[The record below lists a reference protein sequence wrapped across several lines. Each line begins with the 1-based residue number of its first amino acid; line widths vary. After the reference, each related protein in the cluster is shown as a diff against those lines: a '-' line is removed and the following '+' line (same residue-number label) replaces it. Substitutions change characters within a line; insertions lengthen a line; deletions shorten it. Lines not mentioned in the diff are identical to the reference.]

1 MCLQIRIE
9 FFNHLFR
16 VVGPCQNIFSLAQ
29 WHHSLWSCAKI
40 SSKLNLFVIPTILYH
55 SSRLKGVSPL
65 WWSKTM
71 YSICRRYNCYHW
83 RRCMGDDPWL
93 TDFDQHLTKIVR
105 YTVSGGASSL
115 AGTSL
120 YFHIPGSQHRCL
132 AIFVGFSP
140 VLVAIADLSVRL
152 PLIPTHILFFFFV
165 LQERSDC

>member
-40 SSKLNLFVIPTILYH
+40 SSKLNLFVIPTTLYH

-83 RRCMGDDPWL
+83 RLCMGDDPWL

-115 AGTSL
+115 SGWH
-120 YFHIPGSQHRCL
+120 F
-132 AIFVGFSP
+132 AIFSYSWQSASMP
-140 VLVAIADLSVRL
+140 SHICRL
-152 PLIPTHILFFFFV
+152 LACPC
-165 LQERSDC
+165 SDCRP